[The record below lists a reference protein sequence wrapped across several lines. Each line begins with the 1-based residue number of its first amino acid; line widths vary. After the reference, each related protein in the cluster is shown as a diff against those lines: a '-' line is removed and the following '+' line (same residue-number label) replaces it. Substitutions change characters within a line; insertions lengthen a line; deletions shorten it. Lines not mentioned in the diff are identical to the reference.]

1 MENRAGRR
9 MGECVYCGK
18 YRPLSRDHI
27 PPANLFSAPR
37 PGDLI
42 TVPSCDA
49 CNNAASKDDEYFR
62 LAVTAGIN
70 PTEFPNEFALS
81 IKAIRKLG
89 MPQKR
94 GLAKMM
100 LTSFTKVP
108 VYSRGGLYLGN
119 AGSLS
124 LDIARIQRA
133 VDRIIRG
140 LFYHHMNKR
149 LPTTGSVSIFSDWFD
164 PILPEELRDRV
175 ETASE
180 FLRSVEPIVVGS
192 GVFCY
197 RYRIIEDEAYGSIW
211 WLSFY
216 DHRRFLCSTK
226 CDVEPAKTL
235 VNTQR

>member
-1 MENRAGRR
+1 
-9 MGECVYCGK
+9 
-18 YRPLSRDHI
+18 
-27 PPANLFSAPR
+27 
-37 PGDLI
+37 
-42 TVPSCDA
+42 
-49 CNNAASKDDEYFR
+49 
-62 LAVTAGIN
+62 
-70 PTEFPNEFALS
+70 
-81 IKAIRKLG
+81 
-89 MPQKR
+89 
-94 GLAKMM
+94 
-100 LTSFTKVP
+100 
-108 VYSRGGLYLGN
+108 
-119 AGSLS
+119 
-124 LDIARIQRA
+124 
-133 VDRIIRG
+133 
-140 LFYHHMNKR
+140 MNKR